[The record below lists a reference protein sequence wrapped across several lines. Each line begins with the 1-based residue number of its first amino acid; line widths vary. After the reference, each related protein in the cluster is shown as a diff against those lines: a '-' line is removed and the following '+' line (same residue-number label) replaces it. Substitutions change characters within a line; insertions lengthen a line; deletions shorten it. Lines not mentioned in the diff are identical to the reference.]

1 MKWKG
6 FNLSVNNLP
15 VMLWNVS
22 AQKKKKK
29 KKKYILIVALES
41 RGRLDTMIHVLNG
54 LCTAQE
60 LF

>member
-22 AQKKKKK
+22 AQK